1 MPFRPLRAASA
12 VVVATIAV
20 LAAGCPNPEATF
32 DEFGERY
39 DEVSPED
46 GSTSTGPV
54 EGCQVPEPAGAADGK
69 YLFAL
74 SAGQLVAN
82 KPLLF
87 DADVKIVEGGSGVE
101 LDITLVPLGTPYRS
115 GDGVTPMEPAG
126 PAIPLG
132 AYPIAA
138 DGTFTAELPPITVAG
153 AANSISPR
161 DLEATVVMKGT
172 ICGNEEGEGLVKLGF
187 FCGTISGQVT
197 EPIDLELEESKNSFT
212 FLKYEGELPG
222 EEEILYNCNG
232 DVAAPFL

>member
-1 MPFRPLRAASA
+1 MPFRSLRAASA
-12 VVVATIAV
+12 LAVAAIAV
-20 LAAGCPNPEATF
+20 AVAGCPDPQATF
-32 DEFGERY
+32 DDFGERY
-39 DEVSPED
+39 DALDPQ

-54 EGCQVPEPAGAADGK
+54 GDCLLPEVGGAADGK

-87 DADVKIVEGGSGVE
+87 DADVKIVEGASGVE
-101 LDITLVPLGTPYRS
+101 LDITLVPLGTPYRAI
-115 GDGVTPMEPAG
+115 DATPMTPVG
-126 PAIPLG
+126 DAIPLG
-132 AYPIAA
+132 SYPIAA
-138 DGTFTAELPPITVAG
+138 DGTFTAELPPITVTG
-153 AANSISPR
+153 LANAISPR
-161 DLEATVVMKGT
+161 DLEAEVVMKGQ
-172 ICGNEEGEGLVKLGF
+172 ICADVERDELVKLGF
-187 FCGTISGQVT
+187 FCGSISGAVT